1 METLDFTEDGIMWV
15 PSKVS
20 GAAGLLGA
28 EDIELR
34 NWIIYF
40 WCSSEELRV
49 LVSRLSDWVANS
61 SPPWAAYCSLMA
73 CRLVALDKRPGICP
87 VDIG

>member
-1 METLDFTEDGIMWV
+1 MRVPPTTNPACAAFEEYKEVPKMETLDFTEDGIMWV

-49 LVSRLSDWVANS
+49 LVAK
-61 SPPWAAYCSLMA
+61 
-73 CRLVALDKRPGICP
+73 LD
-87 VDIG
+87 D